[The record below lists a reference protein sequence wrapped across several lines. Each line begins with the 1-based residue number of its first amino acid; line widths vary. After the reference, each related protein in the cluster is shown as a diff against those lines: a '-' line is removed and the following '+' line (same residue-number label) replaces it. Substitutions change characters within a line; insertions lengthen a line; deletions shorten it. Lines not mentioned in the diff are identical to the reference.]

1 MKLRISRKLR
11 AARRRT
17 APTSAPATL
26 STDLLAQVLYPSPTL
41 TLECRDAFQRLVD
54 ETVSFLM
61 PANCHEAACC
71 DDIAH
76 FRWAINRAKSAQT
89 AALELAITGMQTD
102 IDSSYYNLTNP
113 ARISL
118 AYAELLKNSK
128 LLPYLDR
135 HLAQLSA
142 RLDESLNRLAFYRNL
157 KNEKNAN
164 FEQLPLNQE
173 DTCKNTASERA
184 PEPQPS

>member
-1 MKLRISRKLR
+1 MKTRISRKTR
-11 AARRRT
+11 AARRR
-17 APTSAPATL
+17 PSPISAPASL
-26 STDLLAQVLYPSPTL
+26 STGLLAQVLYPSPTL
-41 TLECRDAFQRLVD
+41 TLECRDAFQRLVA
-54 ETVSFLM
+54 ETVSFFQ

-76 FRWAINRAKSAQT
+76 FRWAINRAKSVQT
-89 AALELAITGMQTD
+89 AALELAVT
-102 IDSSYYNLTNP
+102 
-113 ARISL
+113 
-118 AYAELLKNSK
+118 ELLKNSK
-128 LLPYLDR
+128 FLSYLDR

-164 FEQLPLNQE
+164 SEQLPLNQK
-173 DTCKNTASERA
+173 DTCKITAFETP